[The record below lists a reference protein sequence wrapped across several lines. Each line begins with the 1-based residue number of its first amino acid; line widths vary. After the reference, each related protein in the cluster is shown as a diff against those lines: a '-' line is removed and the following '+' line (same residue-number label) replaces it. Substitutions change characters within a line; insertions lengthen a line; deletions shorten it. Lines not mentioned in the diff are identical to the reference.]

1 MADSTINGLTEVTTL
16 AANDQFVVWATSANG
31 TRKVK
36 GENLDKLI
44 FRQRTTSGATG
55 TTLGA
60 KQMFLLSYVNGVPV
74 IEVATYDSLIGNA
87 VFDGSNLSAG
97 AVTYDKL
104 ASNIRYNPWV
114 EKTAN
119 WNASAGDRILAD
131 TSGGAFTIT
140 LPASPAVGDTI
151 ILTDIASAWSITG
164 KNLVV
169 NPSGKDINNAA
180 GNLICDVSGEVVL
193 RYEGATHGWRAFA
206 YGY

>member
-16 AANDQFVVWATSANG
+16 AATDQFVVWATSANG

-44 FRQRTTSGATG
+44 FRQRTTASTTGLAT
-55 TTLGA
+55 
-60 KQMFLLSYVNGVPV
+60 KQMLLLSYAGSVPV
-74 IEVATYDSLIGNA
+74 IEVATYDALIGNA

-104 ASNIRYNPWV
+104 ASNIRFNPWV

-131 TSGGAFTIT
+131 TSAGAFTIT
-140 LPASPAVGDTI
+140 LPTSPAVGDTI
-151 ILTDIASAWSITG
+151 ILTDIASAWPS
-164 KNLVV
+164 KNLVI
-169 NPSGKDINNAA
+169 NPSGKDINNTA

>member
-44 FRQRTTSGATG
+44 FRQRTTASTTGLAT
-55 TTLGA
+55 
-60 KQMFLLSYVNGVPV
+60 KQMLLLSYAGSVPV
-74 IEVATYDSLIGNA
+74 IEVATYDALIGNA

-104 ASNIRYNPWV
+104 ASNIRFNPWV

-131 TSGGAFTIT
+131 TSAGAFTIT
-140 LPASPAVGDTI
+140 LPTSPAVGDTI
-151 ILTDIASAWSITG
+151 ILTDIASAWPS
-164 KNLVV
+164 KNLVI
-169 NPSGKDINNAA
+169 NPSGKDINNTA

>member
-16 AANDQFVVWATSANG
+16 ATNDQFVVWATSANG

-36 GENLDKLI
+36 GETLDKLI
-44 FRQRTTSGATG
+44 FRQRATSTATG

-131 TSGGAFTIT
+131 TSAGAFTIT
-140 LPASPAVGDTI
+140 LPTSPAVGDTI
-151 ILTDIASAWSITG
+151 ILTDIASAWPS

-169 NPSGKDINNAA
+169 NPSGKDINNTA